1 MKLNTMEV
9 KMENKGWELFT
20 HRVSMGLNNI
30 DGLFWKLEL
39 LAYTDDERKAV
50 RGMPIGF
57 ITKKGFV
64 SNPKDTEF
72 IYRMVWDEDDSVA
85 FFRRKK

>member
-1 MKLNTMEV
+1 
-9 KMENKGWELFT
+9 MENKGWELFT
-20 HRVSMGLNNI
+20 HRVCIGLNNI

-39 LAYTDDERKAV
+39 LAYTDNERKSI

-64 SNPKDTEF
+64 PNHKDQEF
-72 IYRMVWDEDDSVA
+72 EYRMVWDECDSVA
-85 FFRRKK
+85 FFRKKK